1 MVIAT
6 CRRWL
11 CWFHLCGFVLMAFPK
26 ILFLA
31 AFLLLLSF
39 WVDLCHQAND
49 EEDYD
54 EENSS
59 QQALLESPKSKAGL
73 SNMDTS
79 WKCCSFQGIRV
90 GSRQKIVIVVVLLNL
105 VIMISFAAIIWI
117 GAGKNPSDSLDIAR
131 VYIDYFAISVL
142 IIGGAF
148 GFYGEN
154 RLLLLLLVDAMQVVG
169 LSVVSVSCFTSSSLI
184 ALLTDIPLFRHWDLK
199 SINGVK
205 ALILLILHYVLGSSV
220 PFAFVLWVIREMPSP
235 PTINRQ
241 VQRRAIT
248 FISSEAAGVHHPQ
261 YWTTATSSKN
271 QGERIRELMEF
282 GDAASAIGRM
292 SWTDPMASTSGTKRP
307 PRPPPPPPFARLSWP
322 REQRN
327 QDFNILPFDES
338 PIMKLPEIKV
348 AVELVSRMENLPSI
362 DGFVER
368 DIFDWLSAVFGF
380 QKGNTANQREHL
392 ILLLSNIYTRKKN
405 LGGYNDQVDTITRT
419 IKQLKDGFFSNYE
432 LWCKYMH
439 LSSCVR
445 NHERYTEQQPQL
457 HLIYIALYL
466 LIWGEASNIRFMPE
480 CICYIFHKMANDV
493 HQVLSSMETNRRSA
507 DNFLSTVI
515 SPIYQILSEEAEK
528 GKQGRASHSLWSN
541 YDDLNE
547 CFWSNKCSSELHK
560 HKEGIPL
567 PPADT
572 ILKQFIVGNRCSI
585 GRRKP
590 KTNFV
595 EVRTFLQLYRSFDR
609 MWIFFIMALQAMII
623 VAWVHRGSTSV
634 NNEEVIRRV
643 LSIFITYAIL
653 SFLRAILDI
662 ILSIRAWRITEFSQ
676 ILHFLLKL
684 VVASIWVVVLLVG
697 YSTSMKSPTGLKF
710 LDHLT
715 GDAYNQSLYNYLVV
729 LYLIPDVLSII
740 LFLLPP
746 LREKLELSNWTIIN
760 IVMWWSQPKAYVGR
774 GMHVGIFSLLK
785 YAIFWIL
792 VLSVKLAFSY
802 FVEILP
808 LVRPTKA
815 IIKIDIEDYQLHKLV
830 PNAKYNMGVII
841 AIWAPIVLVYFM
853 DVQIWYTIFSTI
865 LGGVLGAFRHLG
877 EIRTIGMLQSRF
889 ESMPSAFDRCFVSS
903 SGHSSKIK
911 IWRNSKEP
919 KNMAKFSWMWN
930 EFIQSMRMEDLI
942 SNRDRD
948 LLLLPV
954 PLSDESMVQWP
965 LFLLA
970 SKIPE
975 ALNTAKEYKGKDDAE
990 LKRMIGSDKYVHS
1003 AILDCYYTLGNL
1015 IYCLLEDEDD
1025 KKIVEE
1031 IYDAVDESLKDRTF
1045 LQNFSMRG
1053 MPSLVVKLEKLL
1065 NILMEDDEDDK
1076 VFKTRIT
1083 IALQDIMETIM
1094 LDVMINDKS
1103 TVGVD
1108 QNRNQVYQKYNRRQ
1122 RFTKINITDIKDKF
1136 WSEKVHRLRLLFTVK
1151 ESGTNVPMNSEAR
1164 RRLTFFANS
1173 LFMNMRSAPKV
1184 TNMRSFSVL
1193 TPHYK
1198 EDVIYSEQE
1207 LNKENEDGVSI
1218 LFYLKTIYPDEW
1230 TNFLERMNFK
1240 PNGED
1245 IRKWVSYRGQTLSR
1259 SGVVGDV
1266 RGMMYYK
1273 KALELQCSLEFTDA
1287 ISSEDDVIRKQFL
1300 PDLKFTYVV
1309 SCQIYGALKSSN
1321 DPRQKDIL
1329 NLMLMYPSLRI
1340 AYIDEVDEPV
1350 KGNAEGKTHKVHY
1363 SVLLKGDTFNG
1374 REREIYR
1381 IKLPGPPTKIGEGK
1395 PENQN
1400 HAIIFT
1406 RGEALQTID
1415 MNQDNYFEEAYKM
1428 RNVLEEFPHSHG
1440 AQKPTIL
1447 GLREHVFTGSVS
1459 SLAWFMSNQETSF
1472 VTIGQRF
1479 LASPLRVRFH
1489 YGHPDIFDRIFHI
1502 TRGGISK
1509 ASKTINLSE
1518 DIFAGFNSTLRGGY
1532 VTHHDY
1538 IQVGKGRD
1546 VGMNQI
1552 SLFEAKVANGNGE
1565 QTLSRDVHRL
1575 GCRFDFFRMLS
1586 FYCTTVGFYFNSL
1599 VTVLIVYLFLYGR
1612 LYMVIS
1618 GLEREILENPII
1630 KQDKTLEAA
1639 LVTQSFIQMGML
1651 MVLPM
1656 LMEIGLEKGFLTA
1669 LGDFIM
1675 MQLQLASLFF
1685 TFQLGTKAHY
1695 FGRTILHGGSKYRA
1709 TGRGFVVVHA
1719 KFADNYRLYSR
1730 SHFVKALE
1738 LALLLVIYEAYGKS
1752 YRSSSLY
1759 LFITFSMWFL
1769 VGSWLFA
1776 PFIFNP
1782 SGFEWQKTVDDWTD
1796 WKRWMGIHGGVGIQ
1810 PEKSWES
1817 WWDEEQEHLR
1827 YTSLR
1832 GRVLEIVLALRF
1844 FFYQYG
1850 IVYHL
1855 DIAHH
1860 RRSFL
1865 VYGLSWCVVLVL
1877 LIVPK
1882 MVSVRRANMFH
1893 MDLQL
1898 VLRMLKG
1905 LVFLFF
1911 LAIIIILFKFSGLSV
1926 SDLFASILAFMPTG
1940 WAFILIGQACR
1951 PLLQNLIWGPI
1962 KELARAYDYIM
1973 GLLIFTPIAILS
1985 WLPSV
1990 SEFQTRLLFNQA
2002 FSRGLHI
2009 SMILAGKKD
2018 RNPAN

>member
-1 MVIAT
+1 MRGTNSHSYISSTLHSIFLYGVKLQILG
-6 CRRWL
+6 L
-11 CWFHLCGFVLMAFPK
+11 C
-26 ILFLA
+26 
-31 AFLLLLSF
+31 
-39 WVDLCHQAND
+39 
-49 EEDYD
+49 
-54 EENSS
+54 
-59 QQALLESPKSKAGL
+59 
-73 SNMDTS
+73 
-79 WKCCSFQGIRV
+79 
-90 GSRQKIVIVVVLLNL
+90 LN
-105 VIMISFAAIIWI
+105 A
-117 GAGKNPSDSLDIAR
+117 
-131 VYIDYFAISVL
+131 SV
-142 IIGGAF
+142 
-148 GFYGEN
+148 
-154 RLLLLLLVDAMQVVG
+154 
-169 LSVVSVSCFTSSSLI
+169 TSSIRSL
-184 ALLTDIPLFRHWDLK
+184 
-199 SINGVK
+199 S
-205 ALILLILHYVLGSSV
+205 
-220 PFAFVLWVIREMPSP
+220 
-235 PTINRQ
+235 
-241 VQRRAIT
+241 
-248 FISSEAAGVHHPQ
+248 HHPMTLVRPLASIFMDN
-261 YWTTATSSKN
+261 WSTTY
-271 QGERIRELMEF
+271 GHR
-282 GDAASAIGRM
+282 
-292 SWTDPMASTSGTKRP
+292 
-307 PRPPPPPPFARLSWP
+307 
-322 REQRN
+322 
-327 QDFNILPFDES
+327 
-338 PIMKLPEIKV
+338 KLLFP
-348 AVELVSRMENLPSI
+348 VSRS
-362 DGFVER
+362 
-368 DIFDWLSAVFGF
+368 
-380 QKGNTANQREHL
+380 
-392 ILLLSNIYTRKKN
+392 Y
-405 LGGYNDQVDTITRT
+405 
-419 IKQLKDGFFSNYE
+419 
-432 LWCKYMH
+432 
-439 LSSCVR
+439 
-445 NHERYTEQQPQL
+445 
-457 HLIYIALYL
+457 
-466 LIWGEASNIRFMPE
+466 
-480 CICYIFHKMANDV
+480 KMANDV

-547 CFWSNKCSSELHK
+547 CFWSSKCSSELHK

-567 PPADT
+567 PPADK

-595 EVRTFLQLYRSFDR
+595 EVRTFLQIYRSFDR

-634 NNEEVIRRV
+634 NNEDVIRRV

-697 YSTSMKSPTGLKF
+697 YSTSMKNPTGLKF

-729 LYLIPDVLSII
+729 LYLIPDVPSII

-815 IIKIDIEDYQLHKLV
+815 IMKIDIEDYQLHKLV

-911 IWRNSKEP
+911 NWRRSKEP

-990 LKRMIGSDKYVHS
+990 LKRMIGSDKYVRS

-1045 LQNFSMRG
+1045 LQNFSLRG

-1083 IALQDIMETIM
+1083 IALQDMMETIM

-1103 TVGVD
+1103 TVGGD

-1122 RFTKINITDIKDKF
+1122 RFTKININDIKGKF

-1287 ISSEDDVIRKQFL
+1287 ISSEDDVIRKQVL

-1350 KGNAEGKTHKVHY
+1350 KGNAEGKTHKVYY

-1599 VTVLIVYLFLYGR
+1599 VTVLIVFLFLYGR

-1738 LALLLVIYEAYGKS
+1738 LALLLIIYEAYGKS

-1882 MVSVRRANMFH
+1882 RPQRVR
-1893 MDLQL
+1893 
-1898 VLRMLKG
+1898 
-1905 LVFLFF
+1905 
-1911 LAIIIILFKFSGLSV
+1911 
-1926 SDLFASILAFMPTG
+1926 
-1940 WAFILIGQACR
+1940 FICIHPCLYAH
-1951 PLLQNLIWGPI
+1951 W
-1962 KELARAYDYIM
+1962 M
-1973 GLLIFTPIAILS
+1973 GLYSDWASMQAFATEPNLGTNKGAGQSGFG
-1985 WLPSV
+1985 LPSV
-1990 SEFQTRLLFNQA
+1990 GITVSAATNPPPISSIISSKITHVRLPPDYDPSLVQLFRFTKSLFLSIPNKSLPAMARNRSFAAEWVHTHVVVPFPSSNVRIISVGEDVLDCFLIPAIWNVYVVLRELGISNIQVSTTFSFQSTVTTAFPPSSAQFQQPAGDLLFKPLHQLLGQINSSFLITLYPYHMFRLNSGVTIGFALFQNCPLNYRDDLVGGVRYHNLFDMMVDSIINAMVGAGHGDIPLIVAATGWPNGGNQKWELEA
-2002 FSRGLHI
+2002 KLDYAQIYVNGLVKHLKSGVGTPLREEGVAEVYVEWMDFSIGKPGWGTILYSWGTTLYSWGTDLTKYSCEFARDWLGIKNLKSGYGVLKILLSLTGVWKSLCGFGAI
-2009 SMILAGKKD
+2009 SFVAMKFLKWL
-2018 RNPAN
+2018 